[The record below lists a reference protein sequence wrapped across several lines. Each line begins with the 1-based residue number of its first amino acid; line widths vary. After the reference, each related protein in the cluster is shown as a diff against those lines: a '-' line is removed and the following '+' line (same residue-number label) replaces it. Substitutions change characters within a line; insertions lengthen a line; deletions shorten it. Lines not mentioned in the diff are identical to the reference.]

1 MRNIIKMEVFP
12 YSWNAYE
19 EYGCQG
25 IRIFGLNKN
34 NESVFVLINDFRPYL
49 YLELPY
55 IQNLNWTQAKSKIDA
70 ISTKIDEICGKIKPV
85 EKKFEL
91 KKKLYYAKK
100 ETDSDGKFKDKLYP
114 FLKCF
119 FKCSTDLKQF
129 SYKMRSPITVGGFG
143 KISLKTHESEANPI
157 LQFMCMKNIKPAGW
171 FKFLGQK
178 IDNED
183 DKLTSCK
190 YEYVASWKNFIPVD
204 KNVVSSPLIMGFDIE
219 VNSSNPNVAPQ
230 VDLYEDKIFQIS
242 CVLCRNGDK
251 EDSYKKYILSLG
263 MNKKGEQ
270 IDLIPEKVGEDIEI
284 RMFDTESDLLMGFN
298 EIVNELNPQIVCGYN
313 IFGFDLPYIYK
324 RTKLNAITSMFD
336 QLSFVKGLHSKEVK
350 IEWSSSAFKNQNF
363 TYLDAPGRLWI
374 DMLPI
379 IQRDYKLENYK
390 LKTVSDLFLGST
402 KDPLTVK
409 GIFKCYRMFTPDSL
423 SVVAKYCVKDS
434 ELVVKLFEKLQ
445 IWIGLVEMSNTCNT
459 PIFTLFTQG
468 QQIKIFS
475 QVYKKCISDNI
486 VIDKDSFIVNEND
499 HFTGAYVFTPVPG
512 LYDMVVSFDFS
523 SLYPSTIIAYNI
535 DYSTLVL
542 DDTIPDEKCHIF
554 EWEDHF
560 NCTCPDA
567 KIVKTKKVVICKKNR
582 FRFLKEP
589 MGVIPTLLT
598 NLIDARKKAK
608 KEMERLKETVDD
620 IKDEKERE
628 EVERMITV
636 FDKRQLAF
644 KVSCNSVSSNTPIPC
659 IDEDGKFMYLTM
671 EEISDGVWIS
681 DDDKNQVSKP
691 KKGLSV
697 WTEKGYTKI
706 NYVIRHPIR
715 TPLKR
720 VLTHTGCV
728 DVTEEHSLLD
738 EKANEVRTIDLSV
751 GDKLLHHPLPFPS
764 DTPNKPMFHTI
775 HKETIEKFDLKG
787 NIDYERAF
795 VWGLFFAEGTSGTWG
810 VLENAKSSWIIY
822 NLDKDLLTRA
832 KSIIEKVENMTFMI
846 SDLYKNSGSG
856 IAIAL
861 NDIYHLKPVNNKE
874 SAIVSLCKKY
884 RSLFYDQRGCKRI
897 PSEIFQSDFYTRQSF
912 LMGYYAGDG
921 ARFLKKGVVI
931 NNRGEIGTAGLC
943 YLVKSLGYIVSV
955 TYVNKEDRSIYRLQC
970 CTSFRYKN
978 TTSIKSILPTTPLPE
993 IKKLQ
998 PDIIRNDTKIFF
1010 TEEGVVMYRGVRINC
1025 ERIPRQ
1031 KLLDA
1036 IDRLI
1041 DVMKIRKCSILEYYT
1056 DSKKIKY
1063 KTWCCEKED
1072 LTGIKGVYIEN
1083 TTYLRLC
1090 ECDKDELKDNGYN
1103 NLNTFQQDEKVEYIY
1118 DIETENHH
1126 FAAGVG
1132 DLIVHNSMYG
1142 GMGVKRGY
1150 LPFLPGAMCT
1160 TARGR
1165 QSIEKAS
1172 KFLVE
1177 NYGAKLIY
1185 GDSVSGDTPIL
1196 VRYEDQTVD
1205 ILRIDN
1211 IGEVWKPYEEFKSDD
1226 TESNRKEK
1234 QQTLPFVSSGNYRV
1248 MNILEVWTGSEWSK
1262 VRRVIRHKT
1271 VKKMYRVLT
1280 HTGCVDVTEDHS
1292 LLDKNL
1298 NKIKPSQLNI
1308 GSELYHSFP
1317 PKEDFLD
1324 VEFKDAL
1331 IEGKVYECSKCNEHK
1346 LIFEFYNNYKICKKC
1361 VYEQANGAS
1370 SPNHK
1375 IERKTYNKEYISE
1388 TEYIRNLSR
1397 NLNEDLA
1404 YIWGMFF
1411 AEGSCGSYE
1420 CKTGTKNSWAINN
1433 QDLSVLE
1440 KCKSI
1445 LEKCEPLFGW
1455 KILDTMHSSSVYKLV
1470 PQGHLQYIV
1479 KKWRMMF
1486 YDKEGYKKV
1495 PYFILNSND
1504 SVKSQFFSGYYEGD
1518 GDKHTFNRIKQF
1530 KFDIK
1535 GKIGAHGL
1543 YTLLYS
1549 LGYNVAINTKN
1560 KKDNIYTLHTCNN
1573 FRKSETEVKKIIE
1586 LPETKDNEYVYDIE
1600 TESGRF
1606 LGGIGKI
1613 ILKNTDSCYISFPQF
1628 STEKDAKD
1636 LDMFCR
1642 KVEEETSSL
1651 FPRPMKFAYEE
1662 AIYWRYLIL
1671 SKKRYMALKC
1681 DVNGKVKDKIEKR
1694 GVLLSRRDNSSFSRD
1709 FYSKVIMQTF
1719 YKDTF
1724 ENIMSTIVEETKKI
1738 CNPVLADDK
1747 NKINP
1752 SSLIPKEL
1760 SISKSVGDIKDYKLK
1775 PLPTDT
1781 EICNKCK
1788 KENENKEEKDKKFCR
1803 ECNRINLYQNKV
1815 CDKCKKNRAILNV
1828 KTPSAIPSLCFSCKE
1843 EGMVDVFN
1851 KKLIKRLGD
1860 LKILD
1865 LDADLET
1872 VKKIFMDM
1880 CEEVVDED
1888 KIDDHKVNNQLEYQI
1903 VCEYIN
1909 RSLPSHMQLA
1919 QKMRRRGTYVAA
1931 GERIAYVVVE
1941 SDSSKDKLF
1950 EKIEDLDY
1958 FKENIRYI
1966 NIDQPYYIRLMV
1978 NPIDEV
1984 IKAVYKKEKVY
1995 EAIHK
2000 QRELHNRVIDQIKEL
2015 FSPKIKLIE

>member
-1 MRNIIKMEVFP
+1 MEVFP
-12 YSWNAYE
+12 YSWNTFE
-19 EYGCQG
+19 EYGSLG

-34 NESVFVLINDFRPYL
+34 NESVFILVNDFRPYV

-55 IQNLNWTQAKSKIDA
+55 IQNLKWDEAKSKVQS
-70 ISTKIDEICGKIKPV
+70 ISTKIDEVCGKFKPV
-85 EKKFEL
+85 ERKFEL

-100 ETDSDGKFKDKLYP
+100 HKDSKTGNLADNLYP
-114 FLKCF
+114 FLKCY
-119 FKCSTDLKQF
+119 FKSSTDLKQF
-129 SYKMRSPITVGGFG
+129 TYKMRIPLTVGGVG
-143 KISLKTHESEANPI
+143 KIQLKTHEGDANAV
-157 LQFMCMKNIKPAGW
+157 LQFMCMKNLKPAGW
-171 FKFLGQK
+171 FKFAGHK
-178 IDNED
+178 IELED
-183 DKLTSCK
+183 EKQSSCVH
-190 YEYVASWKNFIPVD
+190 EYVASWKNFIPID
-204 KNVVSSPLIMGFDIE
+204 KNTVSSPLIMGFDIE
-219 VNSSNPNVAPQ
+219 VNSSNPNIAPQ
-230 VDLYEDKIFQIS
+230 HTVPEDKIFQIS

-251 EDSYKKYILSLG
+251 EESYSKYILSLG
-263 MNKKGEQ
+263 KNKKGED
-270 IDLIPEKVGEDIEI
+270 IDLIQEKVGEDVEI
-284 RMFDTESDLLMGFN
+284 RLFNTESDLLMGFN
-298 EIVNELNPQIVCGYN
+298 EIIQELNPQIICGYN
-313 IFGFDLPYIYK
+313 IFGFDLPYIYN

-336 QLSFVKGLHSKEVK
+336 QLSFIKGIHSKEVK

-390 LKTVSDLFLGST
+390 LKTVSDFFLGQT
-402 KDPLTVK
+402 KDPLTHK
-409 GIFKCYRMFTPDSL
+409 GIFKCYRMFTPESL

-445 IWIGLVEMSNTCNT
+445 IWIGLTEMSNTCNT

-475 QVYKKCISDNI
+475 QVYKKCMGDNI

-542 DDTIPDEKCHIF
+542 DEKIPDEKCHIF

-560 NCTCPDA
+560 NCECPDS
-567 KIVKTKKVVICKKNR
+567 KKVKTKKIVICKKNR
-582 FRFLKEP
+582 FRFLKEH
-589 MGVIPTLLT
+589 MGVIPTLLVS
-598 NLIDARKKAK
+598 LIDARKKAK
-608 KEMERLKETVDD
+608 KEMEKLQSTIDD
-620 IKDEKERE
+620 IKDEKEKE

-636 FDKRQLAF
+636 FDKRQLAY
-644 KVSCNSVSSNTPIPC
+644 KVSC
-659 IDEDGKFMYLTM
+659 
-671 EEISDGVWIS
+671 
-681 DDDKNQVSKP
+681 
-691 KKGLSV
+691 
-697 WTEKGYTKI
+697 
-706 NYVIRHPIR
+706 
-715 TPLKR
+715 
-720 VLTHTGCV
+720 
-728 DVTEEHSLLD
+728 
-738 EKANEVRTIDLSV
+738 
-751 GDKLLHHPLPFPS
+751 
-764 DTPNKPMFHTI
+764 
-775 HKETIEKFDLKG
+775 
-787 NIDYERAF
+787 
-795 VWGLFFAEGTSGTWG
+795 
-810 VLENAKSSWIIY
+810 
-822 NLDKDLLTRA
+822 
-832 KSIIEKVENMTFMI
+832 
-846 SDLYKNSGSG
+846 
-856 IAIAL
+856 
-861 NDIYHLKPVNNKE
+861 
-874 SAIVSLCKKY
+874 
-884 RSLFYDQRGCKRI
+884 
-897 PSEIFQSDFYTRQSF
+897 
-912 LMGYYAGDG
+912 
-921 ARFLKKGVVI
+921 
-931 NNRGEIGTAGLC
+931 
-943 YLVKSLGYIVSV
+943 
-955 TYVNKEDRSIYRLQC
+955 
-970 CTSFRYKN
+970 
-978 TTSIKSILPTTPLPE
+978 
-993 IKKLQ
+993 
-998 PDIIRNDTKIFF
+998 
-1010 TEEGVVMYRGVRINC
+1010 
-1025 ERIPRQ
+1025 
-1031 KLLDA
+1031 
-1036 IDRLI
+1036 
-1041 DVMKIRKCSILEYYT
+1041 
-1056 DSKKIKY
+1056 
-1063 KTWCCEKED
+1063 
-1072 LTGIKGVYIEN
+1072 
-1083 TTYLRLC
+1083 
-1090 ECDKDELKDNGYN
+1090 
-1103 NLNTFQQDEKVEYIY
+1103 
-1118 DIETENHH
+1118 
-1126 FAAGVG
+1126 
-1132 DLIVHNSMYG
+1132 NSMYG
-1142 GMGVKRGY
+1142 GMGVRRGY

-1226 TESNRKEK
+1226 IESNRKEK
-1234 QQTLPFVSSGNYRV
+1234 QQTLPFVSCGNYRV

-1308 GSELYHSFP
+1308 GCELYHSFP

-1331 IEGKVYECSKCNEHK
+1331 IEGKVYECTKCNEHK
-1346 LIFEFYNNYKICKKC
+1346 LIFEFYSDYKICKKC
-1361 VYEQANGAS
+1361 VYDL
-1370 SPNHK
+1370 NHK
-1375 IERKTYNKEYISE
+1375 IERKTHNKEYISE

-1404 YIWGMFF
+1404 YVWGMFF

-1420 CKTGTKNSWAINN
+1420 CKSGTKNIVYDDRNNWAINN

-1455 KILDTMHSSSVYKLV
+1455 KILDTMDSSSVYKLV

-1504 SVKSQFFSGYYEGD
+1504 SIKNQFFSGYYEGD

-1549 LGYNVAINTKN
+1549 LGYNIAINTKN

-1586 LPETKDNEYVYDIE
+1586 LPETNDDEYVYDIE

-1628 STEKDAKD
+1628 TTEKDAKE

-1681 DVNGKVKDKIEKR
+1681 DFNGKVKDKIEKR

-1709 FYSKVIMQTF
+1709 FYSKIIMKTF

-1724 ENIMSTIVEETKKI
+1724 ENVMSIVNDEVERLCI
-1738 CNPVLADDK
+1738 PVVADDK
-1747 NKINP
+1747 SQIF
-1752 SSLIPKEL
+1752 SGSLKAKEL
-1760 SISKSVGDIKDYKLK
+1760 SISKSIGDIKDYKIK
-1775 PLPTDT
+1775 ALPDDNVL
-1781 EICNKCK
+1781 CNKCNKIDDESQYCKSCKIIHLNKSKLCIKCNK
-1788 KENENKEEKDKKFCR
+1788 KKAVINKKGLSP
-1803 ECNRINLYQNKV
+1803 LY
-1815 CDKCKKNRAILNV
+1815 CYKCKEDDMI
-1828 KTPSAIPSLCFSCKE
+1828 
-1843 EGMVDVFN
+1843 DVWN
-1851 KKLIKRLGD
+1851 KKLIKRLD
-1860 LKILD
+1860 ELKILD
-1865 LDADLET
+1865 LEADLEIIKT
-1872 VKKIFMDM
+1872 IFKDM
-1880 CEEVVDED
+1880 VDKNDEELED
-1888 KIDDHKVNNQLEYQI
+1888 HQINNQLEYQI
-1903 VCEYIN
+1903 VSEYIN
-1909 RSLPSHMQLA
+1909 KCLPSQMQLA
-1919 QKMRRRGTYVAA
+1919 QKMRKRGTYVAA
-1931 GERIAYVVVE
+1931 GERLSYVVVE
-1941 SDSSKDKLF
+1941 SEHMKDKLF

-1958 FKENIRYI
+1958 FKENIKYI
-1966 NIDQPYYIRLMV
+1966 NIDKLYYMKLMI

-1984 IKAVYKKEKVY
+1984 IEAVYKKTDIFKKIYKYRENYQKVINQLNDIISPR
-1995 EAIHK
+1995 IHLL
-2000 QRELHNRVIDQIKEL
+2000 E
-2015 FSPKIKLIE
+2015 

>member
-1 MRNIIKMEVFP
+1 MEVFP

-55 IQNLNWTQAKSKIDA
+55 IQNLNWTEARSKVDA
-70 ISTKIDEICGKIKPV
+70 ISNKIDEICGKIKPV

-129 SYKMRSPITVGGFG
+129 SYKMRSPINVGGFG
-143 KISLKTHESEANPI
+143 KIFLKTHESEANPI

-204 KNVVSSPLIMGFDIE
+204 KNTVSSPLIMGFDIE

-270 IDLIPEKVGEDIEI
+270 IDLIPEKVGEDVEI
-284 RMFDTESDLLMGFN
+284 RLFNTESDLLMGFN
-298 EIVNELNPQIVCGYN
+298 EIINELNPQIISGYN

-324 RTKLNAITSMFD
+324 RAKLNAITSMFD
-336 QLSFVKGLHSKEVK
+336 QLSFVKGLHSKEIK

-423 SVVAKYCVKDS
+423 SIVAKYCVKDS

-475 QVYKKCISDNI
+475 QVYKKCMYDNI

-542 DDTIPDEKCHIF
+542 DEKISDEKCHIF

-644 KVSCNSVSSNTPIPC
+644 KVSCNS
-659 IDEDGKFMYLTM
+659 
-671 EEISDGVWIS
+671 
-681 DDDKNQVSKP
+681 
-691 KKGLSV
+691 
-697 WTEKGYTKI
+697 
-706 NYVIRHPIR
+706 
-715 TPLKR
+715 
-720 VLTHTGCV
+720 
-728 DVTEEHSLLD
+728 
-738 EKANEVRTIDLSV
+738 
-751 GDKLLHHPLPFPS
+751 
-764 DTPNKPMFHTI
+764 
-775 HKETIEKFDLKG
+775 
-787 NIDYERAF
+787 
-795 VWGLFFAEGTSGTWG
+795 
-810 VLENAKSSWIIY
+810 
-822 NLDKDLLTRA
+822 
-832 KSIIEKVENMTFMI
+832 
-846 SDLYKNSGSG
+846 
-856 IAIAL
+856 
-861 NDIYHLKPVNNKE
+861 
-874 SAIVSLCKKY
+874 
-884 RSLFYDQRGCKRI
+884 
-897 PSEIFQSDFYTRQSF
+897 
-912 LMGYYAGDG
+912 
-921 ARFLKKGVVI
+921 
-931 NNRGEIGTAGLC
+931 
-943 YLVKSLGYIVSV
+943 
-955 TYVNKEDRSIYRLQC
+955 
-970 CTSFRYKN
+970 
-978 TTSIKSILPTTPLPE
+978 
-993 IKKLQ
+993 
-998 PDIIRNDTKIFF
+998 
-1010 TEEGVVMYRGVRINC
+1010 
-1025 ERIPRQ
+1025 
-1031 KLLDA
+1031 
-1036 IDRLI
+1036 
-1041 DVMKIRKCSILEYYT
+1041 
-1056 DSKKIKY
+1056 
-1063 KTWCCEKED
+1063 
-1072 LTGIKGVYIEN
+1072 
-1083 TTYLRLC
+1083 
-1090 ECDKDELKDNGYN
+1090 
-1103 NLNTFQQDEKVEYIY
+1103 
-1118 DIETENHH
+1118 
-1126 FAAGVG
+1126 
-1132 DLIVHNSMYG
+1132 MYG

-1185 GDSVSGDTPIL
+1185 GD
-1196 VRYEDQTVD
+1196 
-1205 ILRIDN
+1205 
-1211 IGEVWKPYEEFKSDD
+1211 
-1226 TESNRKEK
+1226 
-1234 QQTLPFVSSGNYRV
+1234 
-1248 MNILEVWTGSEWSK
+1248 
-1262 VRRVIRHKT
+1262 
-1271 VKKMYRVLT
+1271 
-1280 HTGCVDVTEDHS
+1280 
-1292 LLDKNL
+1292 
-1298 NKIKPSQLNI
+1298 
-1308 GSELYHSFP
+1308 
-1317 PKEDFLD
+1317 
-1324 VEFKDAL
+1324 
-1331 IEGKVYECSKCNEHK
+1331 
-1346 LIFEFYNNYKICKKC
+1346 
-1361 VYEQANGAS
+1361 
-1370 SPNHK
+1370 
-1375 IERKTYNKEYISE
+1375 
-1388 TEYIRNLSR
+1388 
-1397 NLNEDLA
+1397 
-1404 YIWGMFF
+1404 
-1411 AEGSCGSYE
+1411 
-1420 CKTGTKNSWAINN
+1420 
-1433 QDLSVLE
+1433 
-1440 KCKSI
+1440 
-1445 LEKCEPLFGW
+1445 
-1455 KILDTMHSSSVYKLV
+1455 
-1470 PQGHLQYIV
+1470 
-1479 KKWRMMF
+1479 
-1486 YDKEGYKKV
+1486 
-1495 PYFILNSND
+1495 
-1504 SVKSQFFSGYYEGD
+1504 
-1518 GDKHTFNRIKQF
+1518 
-1530 KFDIK
+1530 
-1535 GKIGAHGL
+1535 
-1543 YTLLYS
+1543 
-1549 LGYNVAINTKN
+1549 
-1560 KKDNIYTLHTCNN
+1560 
-1573 FRKSETEVKKIIE
+1573 
-1586 LPETKDNEYVYDIE
+1586 
-1600 TESGRF
+1600 
-1606 LGGIGKI
+1606 
-1613 ILKNTDSCYISFPQF
+1613 TDSCYISFPQF

-1747 NKINP
+1747 NKINT
-1752 SSLIPKEL
+1752 SSLIAKEL
-1760 SISKSVGDIKDYKLK
+1760 SISKSVGDIKDYKVK

-1788 KENENKEEKDKKFCR
+1788 KANENKEEKDKSFCK

-1815 CDKCKKNRAILNV
+1815 CDKCKKNRAILNF
-1828 KTPSAIPSLCFSCKE
+1828 KTPAAIPSLCFSCKE

-1888 KIDDHKVNNQLEYQI
+1888 KIDDHKVNHQLEYQI
-1903 VCEYIN
+1903 ACEYIN

-1978 NPIDEV
+1978 NPLDEV

-2000 QRELHNRVIDQIKEL
+2000 QRELQSKVIDQIKEL
-2015 FSPKIKLIE
+2015 FSPRIKLIE